1 MKKGHFGQSK
11 GRLWGFSMEME
22 EVVRRIKLGPG
33 GGGGGGGGARRR
45 KLGPGGGGGGADIIS
60 ALPEDLLLQVLVRL
74 RCAGAAAR
82 TSVLSRRWRGLW
94 TSLPDLV
101 FRGVALGSL
110 QAALASVQAAAGPGV
125 TLLDMCV
132 PDALLHS
139 VRESDMPPLLH
150 AAAALSPVELRLAVG
165 KGTQRLYLEVEVP
178 RLPRAASVELR
189 GLDLVFA
196 APRGS
201 WLGFPALE
209 RLALTGCRANLTDL
223 VLRCPRLRVF
233 RLREDHGAHH
243 MNIIIRSSSLQ
254 DLDVDTRIPFTY
266 RIDIRAP
273 ALKRLAMLFSTSDKI
288 IVLVSVLAPML
299 ETVSWRCTYST
310 VSARLGL
317 WGLSAVRLQT
327 AENNGQLPPHVNVLS
342 LFAAADDSY
351 DFPEEVSLMTEIEKH
366 MVTHFSVLELHVET
380 LGHVFGAFALHIL
393 GMDQIST
400 AIQSLKVILLSSED
414 DEACPE
420 NCPCEE
426 PSNWRSQTIS
436 LTNLEKVEIEGF
448 QGEGHE
454 LDFLKLV
461 FRCAPMLK
469 TMSVRLSDEV
479 TASNDD
485 CCKKIHDVFKMYPFV
500 QCNVIVDLSP
510 GK

>member
-1 MKKGHFGQSK
+1 MEKG
-11 GRLWGFSMEME
+11 
-22 EVVRRIKLGPG
+22 EVVRRTKLGPAAGGGGGRGGGARRPKMGPG
-33 GGGGGGGGARRR
+33 GGG
-45 KLGPGGGGGGADIIS
+45 ADLIS
-60 ALPEDLLLQVLVRL
+60 ALPEDLLLQVLGCL
-74 RCAGAAAR
+74 RCARAAAR
-82 TSVLSRRWRGLW
+82 TSILSRRWRGLW
-94 TSLPDLV
+94 TRLPDLV
-101 FRGVALGSL
+101 FRGVALRSL
-110 QAALASVQAAAGPGV
+110 QAALASVQAAAGPVGV

-139 VRESDMPPLLH
+139 VREYDMPPLLH
-150 AAAALSPVELRLAVG
+150 AAAALSPVDLRLAVG
-165 KGTQRLYLEVEVP
+165 EGTQRLYVQVEVP
-178 RLPRAASVELR
+178 RLPRAISVELQ

-196 APRGS
+196 DPRRS

-209 RLALTGCRANLTDL
+209 TLSLTGCRANLTDL

-254 DLDVDTRIPFTY
+254 ELHVDTRIPFTY

-273 ALKRLAMLFSTSDKI
+273 ALKRLAMSFSTSDKI

-310 VSARLGL
+310 VSARFGL
-317 WGLSAVRLQT
+317 WGLSEVRLQT
-327 AENNGQLPPHVNVLS
+327 EENNGHGGQLPPHVNVLS
-342 LFAAADDSY
+342 LFVAADDSY
-351 DFPEEVSLMTEIEKH
+351 EFPEEVSLRTEIEKH
-366 MVTHFSVLELHVET
+366 MVTHFSVLELRVET
-380 LGHVFGAFALHIL
+380 WGHVFGAFALHIL
-393 GMDQIST
+393 EMDQIST

-414 DEACPE
+414 DEACPQ

-436 LTNLEKVEIEGF
+436 LTNLEKVEIKGF

-454 LDFLKLV
+454 FDFLKLV

-500 QCNVIVDLSP
+500 ECNVIVDLSP
-510 GK
+510 DSSHGGAST

>member
-1 MKKGHFGQSK
+1 M
-11 GRLWGFSMEME
+11 
-22 EVVRRIKLGPG
+22 GPG
-33 GGGGGGGGARRR
+33 GGG
-45 KLGPGGGGGGADIIS
+45 ADLIS
-60 ALPEDLLLQVLVRL
+60 ALPEDLLLQVLGCL
-74 RCAGAAAR
+74 RCARAAAR
-82 TSVLSRRWRGLW
+82 TSILSRRWRGLW
-94 TSLPDLV
+94 TRLPDLV
-101 FRGVALGSL
+101 FRGVALRSL
-110 QAALASVQAAAGPGV
+110 QAALASVQAAAGPVGV

-139 VRESDMPPLLH
+139 VREYDMPPLLH
-150 AAAALSPVELRLAVG
+150 AAAALSPVDLRLAVG
-165 KGTQRLYLEVEVP
+165 EGTQRLYVQVEVP
-178 RLPRAASVELR
+178 RLPRAISVELQ

-196 APRGS
+196 DPRRS

-209 RLALTGCRANLTDL
+209 TLSLTGCRANLTDL

-254 DLDVDTRIPFTY
+254 ELHVDTRIPFTY

-273 ALKRLAMLFSTSDKI
+273 ALKRLAMSFSTSDKI

-310 VSARLGL
+310 VSARFGL
-317 WGLSAVRLQT
+317 WGLS
-327 AENNGQLPPHVNVLS
+327 E
-342 LFAAADDSY
+342 DSY
-351 DFPEEVSLMTEIEKH
+351 EFPEEVSLRTEIEKH
-366 MVTHFSVLELHVET
+366 MVTHFSVLELRVET
-380 LGHVFGAFALHIL
+380 WGHVFGAFALHIL
-393 GMDQIST
+393 EMDQIST

-414 DEACPE
+414 DEACPQ

-436 LTNLEKVEIEGF
+436 LTNLEKVEIKGF

-454 LDFLKLV
+454 FDFLKLV

-500 QCNVIVDLSP
+500 ECNVIVDLSP
-510 GK
+510 ESTDSSHGGAST

>member
-1 MKKGHFGQSK
+1 MKKGHFGRSK
-11 GRLWGFSMEME
+11 GRLWGFSMEMGK
-22 EVVRRIKLGPG
+22 VVRRIKLGPV
-33 GGGGGGGGARRR
+33 
-45 KLGPGGGGGGADIIS
+45 GGGGGADLIS
-60 ALPEDLLLQVLVRL
+60 ALPEDLLLQVLGRL
-74 RCAGAAAR
+74 RCARAAAR
-82 TSVLSRRWRGLW
+82 TSILSRRWRGLW

-110 QAALASVQAAAGPGV
+110 QAALASVQAAAGPGGV
-125 TLLDMCV
+125 ALLDMCV
-132 PDALLHS
+132 PDALLRS
-139 VRESDMPPLLH
+139 VRESEFRGLLH
-150 AAAALSPVELRLAVG
+150 AAAALSPVELRLGVG
-165 KGTQRLYLEVEVP
+165 EGTQRLYVEVEVP
-178 RLPRAASVELR
+178 RLPRAASVELG

-196 APRGS
+196 APRGT

-209 RLALTGCRANLTDL
+209 RLSLTGCRANLTDL

-233 RLREDHGAHH
+233 KLREDHGAHH

-254 DLDVDTRIPFTY
+254 ELDVDTRIPFTY

-273 ALKRLAMLFSTSDKI
+273 ALKRLAMSFGTSDKI

-299 ETVSWRCTYST
+299 ETVSWRCTYSM
-310 VSARLGL
+310 VSARHGL
-317 WGLSAVRLQT
+317 WGLSEVRLQT
-327 AENNGQLPPHVNVLS
+327 AENNGHGGQLPPHVNVLS
-342 LFAAADDSY
+342 LFVAADDSY
-351 DFPEEVSLMTEIEKH
+351 DFPEELSLRTEIEKH

-380 LGHVFGAFALHIL
+380 WGHVFGAFALHIL
-393 GMDQIST
+393 EMDQIST

-454 LDFLKLV
+454 FDFLKLV

-479 TASNDD
+479 TASSDD
-485 CCKKIHDVFKMYPFV
+485 CCKKIHDIFKVYPFV
-500 QCNVIVDLSP
+500 ECNVIVDLSP
-510 GK
+510 GKKIWNPRLASF